1 MPAAL
6 VGAARAYK
14 GYGDT
19 DRAERA
25 ALELLDRY
33 PATLEATQAKKEFNL

>member
-6 VGAARAYK
+6 LGAARAYK

-19 DRAERA
+19 DRAERS
-25 ALELLDRY
+25 ALELIDRH
-33 PATLEATQAKKEFNL
+33 PATLQAAQAKKEFNL